1 MKKIILLFVLVGS
14 IFACTKKEDGATASA
29 DANGQSGVTFDST
42 ANTDLYKQ
50 SLKSL
55 ESGDTATYRS
65 TYAPDVVFHDNL
77 DSMSLDANMAMFKS
91 FADKGI
97 KVKIEFGPIW
107 ETQNNKA
114 NEKGITNYVSGYMTL
129 ILTRGDKT
137 AKTFI
142 HTIDAVK
149 DGKLVEEWSLY
160 DRAAMAEIMK

>member
-1 MKKIILLFVLVGS
+1 MKKIILLFVLAVS
-14 IFACTKKEDGATASA
+14 IFACTKKEDGAVASA

-77 DSMSLDANMAMFKS
+77 DSMGLDANMAMFKL
-91 FADKGI
+91 FADKGV
-97 KVKIEFGPIW
+97 KVKVEFGPIW

-114 NEKGITNYVSGYMTL
+114 NEKGITTYVISYQTITLSKGEKSMKTL
-129 ILTRGDKT
+129 I
-137 AKTFI
+137 
-142 HTIDAVK
+142 HSVDAIK
-149 DGKLVEEWSLY
+149 DGKLAEEWLVY
-160 DRAAMAEIMK
+160 DRAAMAEMTK